1 MHPFFQIICIK
12 IYYQYYTC
20 TQALIHVRVDMHD
33 VMVSMSMCFLVC
45 VLFQAAVDS
54 VVSFGSNWSLADGDG
69 YLKGDYDI
77 SGEVRVK
84 VEYKKDQLLIHIDSA
99 RGLAAADSNGYSDP

>member
-1 MHPFFQIICIK
+1 MHVWSFKCISMHEHLH
-12 IYYQYYTC
+12 
-20 TQALIHVRVDMHD
+20 ALYNVIA
-33 VMVSMSMCFLVC
+33 SLYLLLCA
-45 VLFQAAVDS
+45 LFQAAVDS

-77 SGEVRVK
+77 SGEVLVK

-99 RGLAAADSNGYSDP
+99 RGLAAADSTGYSDP